1 MDVRV
6 GPWRKLAEQ
15 QSIHTTKI
23 MAYGPIT
30 SLQIDRET
38 METVL
43 GSKISVD
50 GDCSHEINRRL
61 LLGINIMTNLN
72 SILKSRDITLST
84 KVHLVKAKVFLVVV
98 YWCESWTINKSEC
111 WRIDTF
117 ELWCGKDSESPLDWK
132 VIKPVNSKGN
142 QSWIFIERT
151 DAEAEALILWPPN
164 VKNWLTGE
172 YPDAGKDWRQT
183 EKGMTEDD
191 VVGCHHRLHGS
202 MFEQVPEFF
211 MDSKAW
217 HAAVQGV
224 TKNQTWLSH
233 WTEVTLTFNRSTK
246 AS

>member
-1 MDVRV
+1 MWNAWLDEAQAGIKIPGRNINNLRYADDITLMAGSEEKLKGFLV
-6 GPWRKLAEQ
+6 GKEIEKLAEQ

-172 YPDAGKDWRQT
+172 YPDAGKDWRNPKPQT
-183 EKGMTEDD
+183 INLK
-191 VVGCHHRLHGS
+191 
-202 MFEQVPEFF
+202 P
-211 MDSKAW
+211 
-217 HAAVQGV
+217 
-224 TKNQTWLSH
+224 
-233 WTEVTLTFNRSTK
+233 
-246 AS
+246 